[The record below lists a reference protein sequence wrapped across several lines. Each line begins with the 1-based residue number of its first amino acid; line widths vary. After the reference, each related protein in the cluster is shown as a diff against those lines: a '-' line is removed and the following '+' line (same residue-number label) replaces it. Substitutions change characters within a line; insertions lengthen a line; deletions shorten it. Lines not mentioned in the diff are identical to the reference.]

1 MKNIKFE
8 SSDSRRRA
16 DVTAIWTDPQG
27 NDWKVEIEWKASK
40 SGVRIAGM
48 SIEAHGHAI
57 GLTSR
62 LLRQLP
68 LGEISSSERDF
79 RQGGHRRVD
88 ITVSELKVEHGIEIS
103 QSYAIETAS
112 FHQGGHR
119 RVELTDLELKRVGML
134 YVEAKNSGRSTQKYV
149 AEYFKI
155 SIPTAARR
163 IRLARENGNIK
174 TNKTRSKSNSKK
186 KKT

>member
-1 MKNIKFE
+1 MSNVKVFE
-8 SSDSRRRA
+8 SSNPRHRA
-16 DVTAIWTDPQG
+16 DVTTIWTDPQG
-27 NDWKVEIEWKASK
+27 NDWKVDIDWKASK

-48 SIEAHGHAI
+48 SIVAYGHAI

-68 LGEISSSERDF
+68 LGEIGSLERDF
-79 RQGGHRRVD
+79 RASQSYTIDKESFRHGAHRRVD
-88 ITVSELKVEHGIEIS
+88 V
-103 QSYAIETAS
+103 
-112 FHQGGHR
+112 
-119 RVELTDLELKRVGML
+119 TDLELEKVGML
-134 YVEAKNSGRSTQKYV
+134 YVEATNSGNSTQNHI
-149 AEYFKI
+149 AAYFKI

-163 IRLARENGNIK
+163 IRLAREKGHIK